1 MIINVYNNKTGIII
15 KIDFNNIIEILMLYW
30 Y

>member
-1 MIINVYNNKTGIII
+1 MVINVYNNKTGII

>member
-1 MIINVYNNKTGIII
+1 MIINIYNNKTGIII
-15 KIDFNNIIEILMLYW
+15 KIDFNNIIEILLLYW